1 MIETEKQSEVET
13 EEITEVKTEVKID
26 VKALAWEERQT
37 IVHCTCEEDYAYRVW
52 PSTFL
57 IEHGTDKRAK
67 LITAFNISFAPQ
79 WTLNDG
85 RGFTLIFEGLSK
97 KCTAFDLKEIIPLD
111 GGFEVKGIQRNHTDV
126 YQVSF

>member
-1 MIETEKQSEVET
+1 MIETVE
-13 EEITEVKTEVKID
+13 ELEVKT
-26 VKALAWEERQT
+26 LQSEERQT
-37 IVHCTCEEDYAYRVW
+37 IVHCSVTSAEAYAIRIW

-57 IEHGTDKRAK
+57 IEKESGKQAK

-97 KCTAFDLKEIIPLD
+97 DCSSFDLKEIIPQD
-111 GGFEVKGIQRNHTDV
+111 DGFEVSNIQRNSMDV
-126 YQVSF
+126 YQVKI

>member
-1 MIETEKQSEVET
+1 MIEP
-13 EEITEVKTEVKID
+13 EEKTEVKVD
-26 VKALAWEERQT
+26 VKVLEAEERQT
-37 IVHCTCEEDYAYRVW
+37 IVHCTCGEDYAYRIW

-57 IEHGTDKRAK
+57 VEHNTGKRAK

-97 KCTAFDLKEIIPLD
+97 GCISFDLKEIILQD
-111 GGFEVKGIQRNHTDV
+111 GGFEVKGIQRNHSDV
-126 YQVSF
+126 YQVNF